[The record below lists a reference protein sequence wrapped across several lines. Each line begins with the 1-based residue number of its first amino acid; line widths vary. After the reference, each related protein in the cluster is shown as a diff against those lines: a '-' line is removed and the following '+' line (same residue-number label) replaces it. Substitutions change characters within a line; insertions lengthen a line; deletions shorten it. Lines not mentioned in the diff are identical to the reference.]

1 MGQKTNPI
9 GLRIAVNHDW
19 RSKWYAG
26 KKEFGKLLTEDRE
39 IRDLLKK
46 KLESASVPQILIE
59 RAASRCRI
67 TILTARPG
75 IVIGRKGAE
84 IDKLKEEL
92 SKMTGKE
99 IYVDIVEVK
108 TPEIDAQLV
117 AENVA
122 LQLERR
128 VSFRR
133 AMKKALQTAKDFG
146 AEGIKIRCAGRLG
159 GAELARVEQYHWGRV
174 PLHTLRANIDYGFA
188 EANTVYGKLGIK
200 CWICKGDTKPQKPA
214 QPQPAAACRCASDH
228 SRFNRDFVMPLMPE
242 RVKYRKMHRGNRAGL
257 ATRGQTVAFG
267 EYGLMALERCWL
279 DTKQIEAARVAIA
292 RNMKRHGKMW
302 IRIFPQKSFTKKPL
316 ETRMGKGKGPLES
329 WVAVIRPANVLFE
342 VDGVTEAVARES
354 LRLAAT
360 KLPIKTKFI
369 SRHRDRKPD

>member
-9 GLRIAVNHDW
+9 GLRVAVNKDW

-26 KKEFGKLLTEDRE
+26 KKEFGKLLTEDRQ
-39 IRDLLKK
+39 IRGLLKK
-46 KLESASVPQILIE
+46 KLESASVPKILIE
-59 RAASRCRI
+59 RAANRCRI

-75 IVIGRKGAE
+75 VVIGRKGAE

-99 IYVDIVEVK
+99 IYVDIVEIK
-108 TPEIDAQLV
+108 QPETDAQLV

-174 PLHTLRANIDYGFA
+174 PLHTLRANIDFGFA
-188 EANTVYGKLGIK
+188 EANTVYGKLGVK
-200 CWICKGDTKPQKPA
+200 VWICKGENKPERKPQPT
-214 QPQPAAACRCASDH
+214 
-228 SRFNRDFVMPLMPE
+228 E
-242 RVKYRKMHRGNRAGL
+242 
-257 ATRGQTVAFG
+257 TVA
-267 EYGLMALERCWL
+267 A
-279 DTKQIEAARVAIA
+279 
-292 RNMKRHGKMW
+292 
-302 IRIFPQKSFTKKPL
+302 
-316 ETRMGKGKGPLES
+316 
-329 WVAVIRPANVLFE
+329 
-342 VDGVTEAVARES
+342 
-354 LRLAAT
+354 
-360 KLPIKTKFI
+360 
-369 SRHRDRKPD
+369 

>member
-9 GLRIAVNHDW
+9 GLRLGVNHDW

-26 KKEFGKLLTEDRE
+26 KKEFGTLLAEDRK

-46 KLESASVPQILIE
+46 KLETASVPKILIE

-75 IVIGRKGAE
+75 VVIGRKGSE
-84 IDKLKEEL
+84 IDKLKEDL

-99 IYVDIVEVK
+99 IYVDIQEIK
-108 TPEIDAQLV
+108 SPEIDAQLV

-146 AEGIKIRCAGRLG
+146 ADGIKIRCAGRLG
-159 GAELARVEQYHWGRV
+159 GSEIARVEKYHWGRV
-174 PLHTLRANIDYGFA
+174 PLHTLRASIDYGFA

-200 CWICKGDTKPQKPA
+200 CWVCKGETKPQKPA
-214 QPQPAAACRCASDH
+214 SLSAPAETAAS
-228 SRFNRDFVMPLMPE
+228 
-242 RVKYRKMHRGNRAGL
+242 
-257 ATRGQTVAFG
+257 
-267 EYGLMALERCWL
+267 
-279 DTKQIEAARVAIA
+279 
-292 RNMKRHGKMW
+292 
-302 IRIFPQKSFTKKPL
+302 
-316 ETRMGKGKGPLES
+316 
-329 WVAVIRPANVLFE
+329 
-342 VDGVTEAVARES
+342 
-354 LRLAAT
+354 
-360 KLPIKTKFI
+360 
-369 SRHRDRKPD
+369 